1 MTEDGYL
8 QEFNDGLSR
17 WFKIQHYFSNP
28 YHSEFEYVFN
38 EGETIEFEFIFVN
51 SKDDSVKICEIF
63 KIKNLTEYEVK
74 IDCEIKEIVNNKKY
88 DNYYSYGLIDVKEEY
103 RNIGVMSIL
112 MLKTIIPLIKAKQDE
127 SFCFYLRNTSNVFED
142 KDMNFK
148 FYDSI
153 LNMNY
158 NNIQYRIFTV
168 EKRQKDIEE
177 LERLLLKKV
186 TSIKKFFKNKL

>member
-1 MTEDGYL
+1 MTEGGYL

-17 WFKIQHYFSNP
+17 WFKIQHYFNNP
-28 YHSEFEYVFN
+28 NHSEFEYVFN

-51 SKDDSVKICEIF
+51 SKDDSVKISESF
-63 KIKNLTEYEVK
+63 KIKNLTEYEVE

-127 SFCFYLRNTSNVFED
+127 SFCFYLRNTSNVFKD

-158 NNIQYRIFTV
+158 KNIQYRIFTV